1 MNKIILAFFSI
12 VFIYSCSYEPIFLNK
27 NINFN
32 FKEINFEGNSEVNNI
47 IKNNLLNRANGDV
60 EYSIFFKSDKKKII
74 ISSDAKGDP
83 SIYKIEI
90 NLVYE
95 TKKDKNLIF
104 KNNLKKQVTYNNID
118 DKFELSKYEENIITS
133 IANNLSEEIILSI
146 ISIDK

>member
-1 MNKIILAFFSI
+1 M
-12 VFIYSCSYEPIFLNK
+12 NK

-104 KNNLKKQVTYNNID
+104 KNNLKKQITYNNID
-118 DKFELSKYEENIITS
+118 DKFELSKYEENIITT